1 MEGEGI
7 YPGIPLKIDQGVV
20 SPASSF
26 GKNKSAGN
34 SQRAASGA
42 FFCKKPE
49 QAIQC
54 LLRRGTP
61 GENRTHN

>member
-7 YPGIPLKIDQGVV
+7 YPGIPLKIGQGVV

-34 SQRAASGA
+34 SLNCPILCGQY
-42 FFCKKPE
+42 KKAPWQE
-49 QAIQC
+49 I
-54 LLRRGTP
+54 LSF
-61 GENRTHN
+61 